1 MEVKDVIVRYSVV
14 RLGGNDMTHSRLLIA
29 TLAFPLALFGFSSAS
44 AQTNDHAQAVTE
56 FKDLLG
62 KMKALE
68 NRLLVVS
75 AEDKAAFADFLKQPG
90 TGLIRLLPREKYEMK
105 LPISGGG
112 AYYSFTRLT
121 HEYGRGSDIGFEQG
135 KFKSGFAGFDI
146 GFFISLGDLPLEA
159 ITPENAEVNALA
171 EYQAPPTEAEIRAQ
185 QRQTHQGIKLG
196 EFTATSRLPA
206 KVGTTYALRSL
217 DFDVSDVL
225 VAFRVIRQDQDGSV
239 VLLWKTLKK
248 FPTPTAILEN
258 RSQ

>member
-1 MEVKDVIVRYSVV
+1 MKLKDFIVKHSVV
-14 RLGGNDMTHSRLLIA
+14 RSGGNDMTHSRLLIA
-29 TLAFPLALFGFSSAS
+29 TLAFPLALFCFSPAS
-44 AQTNDHAQAVTE
+44 AQTNDHAQAVRE

-62 KMKALE
+62 KMKAVE

-75 AEDKAAFADFLKQPG
+75 AEDKAAFADFLKQPD
-90 TGLIRLLPREKYEMK
+90 TGLIRLLPREKYDNM
-105 LPISGGG
+105 LPVRGGG

-121 HEYGRGSDIGFEQG
+121 HEYGRGSDIGLEKG
-135 KFKSGFAGFDI
+135 KFSSGFAGFDI

-159 ITPENAEVNALA
+159 ATLENAGVNALA
-171 EYQAPPTEAEIRAQ
+171 EYQAPSAEAEIRAQ

-196 EFTATSRLPA
+196 EFTATSYLPA

-217 DFDVSDVL
+217 NFDVSDAL
-225 VAFRVIRQDQDGSV
+225 VAFRVIRQDQDGSM

-248 FPTPTAILEN
+248 FPVPTAILEN

>member
-1 MEVKDVIVRYSVV
+1 MKVKDFIVRYSVV
-14 RLGGNDMTHSRLLIA
+14 RSGGNDMTHSRLLIA
-29 TLAFPLALFGFSSAS
+29 TLAFPLALFWFSSAS
-44 AQTNDHAQAVTE
+44 AQTNDRAQAVTE
-56 FKDLLG
+56 FEDLLG

-75 AEDKAAFADFLKQPG
+75 AEDKAAFADFLKLPD
-90 TGLIRLLPREKYEMK
+90 TGLIRLLPREKYDMK
-105 LPISGGG
+105 LSIRGGG

-121 HEYGRGSDIGFEQG
+121 HEYGRSDIGLEQG
-135 KFKSGFAGFDI
+135 KFGSGFAGFNF
-146 GFFISLGDLPLEA
+146 GLFISLGDLPLEA
-159 ITPENAEVNALA
+159 VTLENAGVNALA

-185 QRQTHQGIKLG
+185 YRQTHQGIKLG
-196 EFTATSRLPA
+196 EFIATSYVPA

-248 FPTPTAILEN
+248 FPVPTAILEN